1 MHRLCFL
8 CNDVS
13 GFGNNCGGGEVMA
26 KVLMKGNEAI
36 ALAAIKGGLDAFY
49 GYPITPQNEVPEY
62 LSKHLIDAGKVFL
75 QAESEVSA
83 INMVYGAAG
92 AGKRVMTSSSSPG
105 IALKQEG
112 ISYIAAA
119 ELPCLIVSVMR
130 GGPGLGGIQPSQAD
144 YYQATRGGGN
154 GDYQLIV
161 YAPESIQETI
171 DTVKGAFDTAD
182 YYRNP
187 VMVLVDGLI
196 GQMMESVDFDRPTK
210 HRDLQPKDWAT
221 TGTKYHPGRRNV
233 ANSLH
238 LDPALLEQHNFHL
251 QAKYKK
257 IKENETQYEMIN
269 MENPDY
275 VIVAYGTMARIA
287 RSAIEMLKKQGIN
300 VGMIRPVTIWPYP
313 DKAFDLI
320 PAKTKGILCC
330 ELSMGQMLDD
340 VLIANNGRHK
350 VGFFGRAGGMVP
362 DPEEIVDA
370 IINFSQRVVK

>member
-1 MHRLCFL
+1 
-8 CNDVS
+8 
-13 GFGNNCGGGEVMA
+13 MA
-26 KVLMKGNEAI
+26 KILMKGNEAI
-36 ALAAIKGGLDAFY
+36 ALAAIKGGVDAFY

-62 LSKHLIDAGKVFL
+62 LSKHLIANGKVFL

-92 AGKRVMTSSSSPG
+92 AGARVMTSSSSPG

-119 ELPCLIVSVMR
+119 ELPCVIVSVMR

-154 GDYQLIV
+154 GDYQLIC

-171 DTVKGAFDTAD
+171 DTMKGAFDTAD
-182 YYRNP
+182 FYRNP
-187 VMVLVDGLI
+187 VLVLVDGLI
-196 GQMMESVDFDRPTK
+196 GQMMESVDFDRPVK
-210 HRDLQPKDWAT
+210 QRILLEKSWAT
-221 TGTKYHPGRRNV
+221 NGTKNHPGSRNI

-238 LDPALLEQHNFHL
+238 LDPVKLEEHNIHL
-251 QAKYKK
+251 QKKYKL
-257 IKENETQYEMIN
+257 IKQNETQVEMIH
-269 MENPDY
+269 MDDPDY
-275 VIVAYGTMARIA
+275 VIVAYGTMARIC
-287 RSAIEMLKKQGIN
+287 RSAISMLNEKGIK
-300 VGMIRPVTIWPYP
+300 VGMIRPITIWPFP
-313 DKAFDLI
+313 EQAFDQI
-320 PAKTKGILCC
+320 PSTCKGILCC

-350 VGFFGRAGGMVP
+350 VGFFGRSGGMVP

-370 IINFSQRVVK
+370 IVNFKDKVVK

>member
-1 MHRLCFL
+1 
-8 CNDVS
+8 
-13 GFGNNCGGGEVMA
+13 MA

-36 ALAAIKGGLDAFY
+36 ALAAIKGGVDAFY

-62 LSKHLIDAGKVFL
+62 LSKHLLANGKVFL

-92 AGKRVMTSSSSPG
+92 AGARVMTSSSSPG

-130 GGPGLGGIQPSQAD
+130 GGPGLGGIQPSQGD

-154 GDYQLIV
+154 GDYSLMV
-161 YAPESIQETI
+161 YAPETIQEMVDTI
-171 DTVKGAFDTAD
+171 KESFDTAD
-182 YYRNP
+182 YYRIP

-196 GQMMESVDFDRPTK
+196 GQMMESVDFDHPVKKRFLPE
-210 HRDLQPKDWAT
+210 KDWAT
-221 TGTKYHPGRRNV
+221 TGTANHPGRRNV

-238 LDPALLEQHNFHL
+238 IDPVALEKHNIHL
-251 QAKYKK
+251 QEKYQMIKK
-257 IKENETQYEMIN
+257 NETRYEMIN
-269 MENPDY
+269 FDNPEY
-275 VIVAYGTMARIA
+275 VIVAYGTMARIC
-287 RSAIEMLKKQGIN
+287 RSAIEMLGKEGIK
-300 VGMIRPVTIWPYP
+300 VGMIRPISLFPYP
-313 DKAFDLI
+313 EKAFDDI
-320 PAKTKGILCC
+320 PKKAKGILCC
-330 ELSMGQMLDD
+330 ELSHGQMLDD

-350 VGFFGRAGGMVP
+350 VGFFGRSGGMVP

-370 IINFSQRVVK
+370 IKNFKERVVK

>member
-1 MHRLCFL
+1 M
-8 CNDVS
+8 
-13 GFGNNCGGGEVMA
+13 G

-36 ALAAIKGGLDAFY
+36 ALAAIKGGCDAFY

-62 LSKHLIDAGKVFL
+62 LSKHLLANGKVFL

-130 GGPGLGGIQPSQAD
+130 GGPGLGGIQPSQGD

-154 GDYQLIV
+154 GDYSLIV
-161 YAPESIQETI
+161 YAPETIQEMVDTI
-171 DTVKGAFDTAD
+171 KESFDIAD

-196 GQMMESVDFDRPTK
+196 GQMMESVDFDRPVK
-210 HRDLQPKDWAT
+210 ERFLPEKDWAT
-221 TGTKYHPGRRNV
+221 NGTANHPGRRNV
-233 ANSLH
+233 ANSLQI
-238 LDPALLEQHNFHL
+238 DPVALEQHNIHL
-251 QAKYKK
+251 QEKYALIKK
-257 IKENETQYEMIN
+257 NETRYEMVN
-269 MENPDY
+269 FDDPEY
-275 VIVAYGTMARIA
+275 VIVAYGTMARIC
-287 RSAIEMLKKQGIN
+287 RSAIEMLNKEGIK
-300 VGMIRPVTIWPYP
+300 VGMIRPISILPFP
-313 DKAFDLI
+313 DQAFDEI
-320 PAKTKGILCC
+320 PKNTKGILCA

-350 VGFFGRAGGMVP
+350 VGFFGRSGGMLP

-370 IINFSQRVVK
+370 IKNFKERVVK